1 MQKQNQ
7 TRELVLWILEILS
20 SETQTVN
27 YEVDIHIVISPSSK
41 SLPNK
46 AFIVP

>member
-7 TRELVLWILEILS
+7 TRELVLEILS

-27 YEVDIHIVISPSSK
+27 YEVDIHTVISPSSK

-46 AFIVP
+46 AFLTRI